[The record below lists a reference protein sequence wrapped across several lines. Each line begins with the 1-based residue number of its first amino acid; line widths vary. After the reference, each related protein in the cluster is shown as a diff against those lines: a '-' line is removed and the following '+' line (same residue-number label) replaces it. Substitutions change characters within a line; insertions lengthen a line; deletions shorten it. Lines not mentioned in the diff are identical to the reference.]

1 MTFPRQGA
9 NPCDPRAGL
18 RRWFSALG
26 VSLGTAI
33 LVVTPFFWRG
43 NASGHDIAFH
53 ASSWLDVAEQW
64 KEGIVYP
71 RWCQWANN
79 GFGEPRF
86 IFYPPLSWMLGAA
99 LGFVAPWS
107 AVPGFFIVLAQTLG
121 GVSMFALAR
130 RWFPPAAAMFSAAC
144 YAGNPYAL
152 LVVYLRSDF
161 AELLA
166 CALLPMLVLA
176 ALELCGLIE
185 HGRRSTSRKA
195 AIFAF
200 LFACIWL
207 SNAPAGVIA
216 SYSTALLFVWAAIRA
231 KSFAPLWRGAGGLT
245 LGFGLAGFYLV
256 PALYEQ
262 RWVNIRQALSP
273 GLEPAQNFLYTT
285 IGDPEHNAFNWVASS
300 VAMLLMALT
309 TIAALLARSAPENR
323 DDGKA
328 PGKLWPVMVLLGVA
342 AAVLMIPP
350 SSLLWE
356 LLPELRFIQFPWRW
370 TGIVAVPYAFFGAA
384 AIARARV
391 RWIWASVVILA
402 VAGTATFLVRKA
414 WWDSDD
420 IPVLEDAIASGQG
433 FDGTD
438 EYDPINDD
446 HTDLPRKAPEVEIL
460 PAKDAQP
467 SLPQAEIR
475 MVRWTAEERDLRVT
489 SPRPL
494 RLAIRLLDY
503 PAWRVEVNGQSVTPQ
518 SRDGTAQMI
527 LPLPAGRARIRLS
540 FRRTLDR
547 DLGNVLSGVSALALL
562 AALWGV
568 AARRSGP
575 RLVDSRDQSS

>member
-1 MTFPRQGA
+1 MTFPRQGP
-9 NPCDPRAGL
+9 NPLDARAGL

-107 AVPGFFIVLAQTLG
+107 AVPGLLIVLAQTLG
-121 GVSMFALAR
+121 GISMFALAR
-130 RWFPPAAAMFSAAC
+130 RFFSPAAAMFSAAC

-176 ALELCGLIE
+176 AVELCGLME
-185 HGRRSTSRKA
+185 NCRRSTPRVA

-207 SNAPAGVIA
+207 CNAPAGVIA
-216 SYSTALLFVWAAIRA
+216 SYSMELLFVWA
-231 KSFAPLWRGAGGLT
+231 
-245 LGFGLAGFYLV
+245 
-256 PALYEQ
+256 
-262 RWVNIRQALSP
+262 
-273 GLEPAQNFLYTT
+273 
-285 IGDPEHNAFNWVASS
+285 
-300 VAMLLMALT
+300 AMLLMALT
-309 TIAALLARSAPENR
+309 TIAALLGRSASENR
-323 DDGKA
+323 DNGTA
-328 PGKLWPVMVLLGVA
+328 AGKLWRVMALLGVA

-370 TGIVAVPYAFFGAA
+370 TGIVAVPYAFFGAG
-384 AIARARV
+384 AIGRARV
-391 RWIWASVVILA
+391 RWIWASGVILA

-438 EYDPINDD
+438 EYDPISDD
-446 HTDLPRKAPEVEIL
+446 HTDLPAKAPQVQVL
-460 PAKDAQP
+460 PAKDAQSSAP
-467 SLPQAEIR
+467 KAEIR
-475 MVRWTAEERDLRVT
+475 IVRWTAEEK
-489 SPRPL
+489 
-494 RLAIRLLDY
+494 
-503 PAWRVEVNGQSVTPQ
+503 
-518 SRDGTAQMI
+518 
-527 LPLPAGRARIRLS
+527 
-540 FRRTLDR
+540 
-547 DLGNVLSGVSALALL
+547 
-562 AALWGV
+562 
-568 AARRSGP
+568 
-575 RLVDSRDQSS
+575 

>member
-1 MTFPRQGA
+1 MTFPRQGP
-9 NPCDPRAGL
+9 NPLDARAGL

-107 AVPGFFIVLAQTLG
+107 AVPGLLIVLAATLG
-121 GVSMFALAR
+121 GVS
-130 RWFPPAAAMFSAAC
+130 
-144 YAGNPYAL
+144 
-152 LVVYLRSDF
+152 
-161 AELLA
+161 
-166 CALLPMLVLA
+166 
-176 ALELCGLIE
+176 I
-185 HGRRSTSRKA
+185 
-195 AIFAF
+195 
-200 LFACIWL
+200 
-207 SNAPAGVIA
+207 
-216 SYSTALLFVWAAIRA
+216 
-231 KSFAPLWRGAGGLT
+231 
-245 LGFGLAGFYLV
+245 FGLAGFYLV

-285 IGDPEHNAFNWVASS
+285 LGDPEHNAFNWVASS

-309 TIAALLARSAPENR
+309 TIAALLGRSASENR
-323 DDGKA
+323 DNGTA
-328 PGKLWPVMVLLGVA
+328 AGKLWRVMAVLGVA

-370 TGIVAVPYAFFGAA
+370 TGIVAVPYAFFGAG
-384 AIARARV
+384 AIGRATM

-438 EYDPINDD
+438 EYDPISDD
-446 HTDLPRKAPEVEIL
+446 HTDLPAKAPQVQIL
-460 PAKDAQP
+460 PAKDAQSSAP
-467 SLPQAEIR
+467 KAEIR
-475 MVRWTAEERDLRVT
+475 IVRWTAEEKELSVT

-518 SRDGTAQMI
+518 SRNGTAQMI

-540 FRRTLDR
+540 FKRTLDR
-547 DLGNVLSGVSALALL
+547 DLGNVLSGVSAFALL

-568 AARRSGP
+568 AGRRSRP
-575 RLVDSRDQSS
+575 RLEDSRDQSS